1 MASFIGTTLPRKKM
15 SESKER
21 IIQRIIELSTLLD
34 GNVKQMLRSN
44 SGGRQSRV
52 IEIEYD
58 VKETR
63 G

>member
-1 MASFIGTTLPRKKM
+1 M

-21 IIQRIIELSTLLD
+21 IIKRIEELATLLD
-34 GNVKQMLRSN
+34 GNVKQMLRCN

-58 VKETR
+58 VKE
-63 G
+63 GN

>member
-1 MASFIGTTLPRKKM
+1 
-15 SESKER
+15 
-21 IIQRIIELSTLLD
+21 
-34 GNVKQMLRSN
+34 MLRSN

>member
-1 MASFIGTTLPRKKM
+1 MNESRK
-15 SESKER
+15 R
-21 IIQRIIELSTLLD
+21 IIQRIEELATLLD

>member
-1 MASFIGTTLPRKKM
+1 M

-21 IIQRIIELSTLLD
+21 IIKRIEELATLLD
-34 GNVKQMLRSN
+34 GNVKQMLRCN

-52 IEIEYD
+52 IEIEYN

>member
-1 MASFIGTTLPRKKM
+1 MASFIGTTLQRKKM
-15 SESKER
+15 SEGKER

>member
-1 MASFIGTTLPRKKM
+1 MNESRK
-15 SESKER
+15 R
-21 IIQRIIELSTLLD
+21 IIQRIEELATLLD
-34 GNVKQMLRSN
+34 GNVKQMLRGN

>member
-1 MASFIGTTLPRKKM
+1 M
-15 SESKER
+15 SESRKR
-21 IIQRIIELSTLLD
+21 IIQRIEELATLLD
-34 GNVKQMLRSN
+34 GNVKQMLRCN

>member
-1 MASFIGTTLPRKKM
+1 M
-15 SESKER
+15 SKSKER
-21 IIQRIIELSTLLD
+21 IIQRIIELTTLLD

>member
-1 MASFIGTTLPRKKM
+1 M

-21 IIQRIIELSTLLD
+21 IIKRIEELATLLD
-34 GNVKQMLRSN
+34 GNVKQMLRCN

>member
-1 MASFIGTTLPRKKM
+1 M

-21 IIQRIIELSTLLD
+21 IIKRIEELATLLN
-34 GNVKQMLRSN
+34 GNVKQMLRCN

>member
-1 MASFIGTTLPRKKM
+1 MNESRK
-15 SESKER
+15 R
-21 IIQRIIELSTLLD
+21 IIQRIEELATLLD
-34 GNVKQMLRSN
+34 GNVKQMLRCN

>member
-1 MASFIGTTLPRKKM
+1 MASLTRTTLQRKKM